1 MEDFEFKEKII
12 DFFQVRIKE
21 SELYKV
27 FDKKVKIE
35 QELSKVKKADS
46 QKQEKLN
53 MKLKKLTEIWLK
65 ERKNAESVL
74 VPNWLDLRAKDADSF
89 SDTAKFKKDK
99 RFRQATH
106 LLKFG
111 DSGSYAGSIN
121 CFQYESETNL
131 ENNKMFISTQ
141 SLNDMALDISYNNA
155 IYVTPALFLMIS
167 DGKETIFEKV
177 MRRDL
182 SLFEMFS
189 SDKERIK
196 KWADAFLLLVDKE
209 RTIYPE
215 EAKQLYFLTGDS
227 YHLLCPLFSST
238 FAHSIYQKC
247 VEAKFMV
254 ESKATRE
261 AYKNKKYTESKHI
274 IYPDLACQIFGGAY
288 PQNVSPLN
296 YIRNGKNHLL
306 SCQPPSWQKQQTP
319 PSQSKKSFWREYDR
333 RAWKT
338 AKSLQ
343 QYLEK
348 IFTQT
353 STMQRREVRAEMVDD
368 LIDILLNYA
377 AEVQNM
383 KDHAGWSA
391 DSKLSKAEQ
400 LWLDPYRG
408 VDDAEFRAERA
419 TNDWQSEIAS
429 QFATWLNDKI
439 SHKSKKLYAD
449 DDTYK
454 FWKRLLE
461 KKLAL
466 LKEDLEV
473 MA

>member
-1 MEDFEFKEKII
+1 ME
-12 DFFQVRIKE
+12 QVTQPLVAEIREYIALRLKNKLDE
-21 SELYKV
+21 
-27 FDKKVKIE
+27 FDKKAKKALKDTVGTAMSVQTGQLSLLG
-35 QELSKVKKADS
+35 QELPNENLK
-46 QKQEKLN
+46 EKLLSDRIELQKKYEIKAWLTDAAARAWQVN
-53 MKLKKLTEIWLK
+53 MVTHAPKFTHSATKSSAVLMQKGDRNTVYPYLNSASLHDISIDVVCDTAAVLGIASLLLLNNNGRTLLDEIASGESSALAAIAENEEQLTEWLEGFGKALVAK
-65 ERKNAESVL
+65 EL
-74 VPNWLDLRAKDADSF
+74 
-89 SDTAKFKKDK
+89 T
-99 RFRQATH
+99 
-106 LLKFG
+106 
-111 DSGSYAGSIN
+111 SG
-121 CFQYESETNL
+121 Q
-131 ENNKMFISTQ
+131 
-141 SLNDMALDISYNNA
+141 
-155 IYVTPALFLMIS
+155 
-167 DGKETIFEKV
+167 
-177 MRRDL
+177 L
-182 SLFEMFS
+182 S
-189 SDKERIK
+189 
-196 KWADAFLLLVDKE
+196 
-209 RTIYPE
+209 
-215 EAKQLYFLTGDS
+215 KQLYYPVTTGQ
-227 YHLLCPLFSST
+227 YHLISPLYASSLSQAMYEKLT
-238 FAHSIYQKC
+238 DSFYSDSANN
-247 VEAKFMV
+247 AR
-254 ESKATRE
+254 KARKGQR
-261 AYKNKKYTESKHI
+261 YS
-274 IYPDLACQIFGGAY
+274 PDLTVFYPNIARQAFGGDNQ
-288 PQNVSPLN
+288 QNVSRMN
-296 YIRNGKNHLL
+296 AKRNGKGFLL